1 MRWFDF
7 LFWHYY
13 SYFEQN
19 KKKYKGN
26 RVQVAKGMVIITTS
40 LAIGILI
47 GCIHIFVYDLNLPEY
62 GQMKIWGWAIG
73 IP

>member
-1 MRWFDF
+1 MRLIDF

-26 RVQVAKGMVIITTS
+26 RVQVAERMVIITTS
-40 LAIGILI
+40 LAITL
-47 GCIHIFVYDLNLPEY
+47 
-62 GQMKIWGWAIG
+62 
-73 IP
+73 